1 MSPATVVET
10 AYGKVQGYFT
20 GRCCLF
26 AGIPYAAAPTGE
38 RRFRPPEPPEP
49 WSGMRNATYFGP
61 MQPQAP
67 SRFAVFM
74 GPDPQTQSE
83 DSLRLNVWTPAAD
96 DRRRPVLVFI
106 HGGAWVSGAG
116 SLPLYHGESFASRYD
131 AVFVSLNY
139 RLGEAGGLYLGHRD
153 PAFATSG
160 NTALLDHIAA
170 LTWVRDHIE
179 AFGGDPDNITL
190 CGQSAGANATAALM
204 TSPRAAGLF
213 HRAICQSPAYFVRS
227 KDDAAE
233 TADYYL
239 NILGID
245 RIGDLQRLPLE
256 ALLTARGQH
265 LRDLVAPP
273 RLSVWGAVLDED
285 IVPRHPLDAAADGA
299 LAPVPL
305 LIGACHDDYRP
316 YLQFMPP
323 ETVPQDDAA
332 VSALFDQLGVDG
344 AGVVA
349 LYRESHG
356 GIAAADLFAAAMS
369 DYRFRQPAL
378 ALAERHALHQ
388 PTFVYDFKW
397 ASPVLNGAL
406 GAGHTV
412 DIPFAFHNLW
422 TPCTPYQLGDDPP
435 AALAGAMSAAWYSFM
450 RSGQPAAEGLP
461 DWPRYDGETR
471 AVMELDAASA
481 LAADPAPEQ
490 RAYWAASNGSPQRSS

>member
-1 MSPATVVET
+1 MNPTTVVET
-10 AYGKVQGYFT
+10 MYGKEQGYYT

-49 WSGMRNATYFGP
+49 WSGVRNATYFGP
-61 MQPQAP
+61 MQPQGP
-67 SRFAVFM
+67 SRFAVFL
-74 GPDPQTQSE
+74 GPDPHAQSE
-83 DSLRLNVWTPAAD
+83 ASLRLNIWTPAAD

-116 SLPLYHGESFASRYD
+116 SFPIYHGESFAARYD

-153 PAFATSG
+153 NAFATSG

-179 AFGGDPDNITL
+179 AFGGDANNVTL

-213 HRAICQSPAYFVRS
+213 HRAICQSPAYFTRT
-227 KDDAAE
+227 KDDAVE
-233 TADYYL
+233 TAEYYL
-239 NILGID
+239 KILGTD
-245 RIGDLQRLPLE
+245 SIGDLQRLPLE
-256 ALLTARGQH
+256 TLLAARGQH
-265 LRDLVAPP
+265 MRDLVKPP
-273 RLSVWGAVLDED
+273 RLSVWGAVLDEEV
-285 IVPRHPLDAAADGA
+285 IPRHPLDAASDGA
-299 LAPVPL
+299 LASIPL

-316 YLQFMPP
+316 YLHLMPP
-323 ETVPQDDAA
+323 GTAPQNDAA
-332 VSALFDQLGVDG
+332 VSAFFDRLGADG

-349 LYRESHG
+349 LYRESHRD
-356 GIAAADLFAAAMS
+356 IAAADLFAAAMT
-369 DYRFRQPAL
+369 DYRFRQPAI
-378 ALAERHALHQ
+378 ALAERRAPHQ

-397 ASPVLNGAL
+397 ASPVLSGAL

-422 TPCTPYQLGDDPP
+422 TPCTPYHLGDNPP
-435 AALAGAMSAAWYSFM
+435 AALAEAMSAAWHAFM
-450 RSGQPAAEGLP
+450 RAGQPQAENLP
-461 DWPRYDGETR
+461 DWPRYDRERR
-471 AVMELDAASA
+471 AVMELDTVSS
-481 LAADPAPEQ
+481 LATDPAPAQ
-490 RAYWAASNGSPQRSS
+490 RAYWAASYGSPQRSS